1 MLSLSLIDSLFPVGL
16 PEPAQL
22 ERRYPPRR
30 LPADAEVT
38 RLGPSPTG
46 PMHIGGL
53 YTALICQ
60 DIARQSKGRYLL
72 RIEDTDQ
79 AREVPD
85 AAKQFD
91 HAFAHFG
98 VLPDESET
106 AGGDYGPYVQSQRE
120 HIYLCFV
127 RELLRQGK
135 AYPCFATRDEL
146 AAAAASQREANVP
159 TGYYGRWATWRSASE
174 RDVRAALSD
183 SRPYVIRFRSES
195 GPDERVSYLD
205 VLRGKVE
212 FDANRNDVVILKS
225 SDTGPRLPTYHLAH
239 VVDDHLMRV
248 TLVIRGDEWLSSV
261 PVHLQ
266 LFAALGFEPVR
277 YAHIAPLLKIAN
289 GGKRKLSKRKDPE
302 ASVSY
307 YERLGYPPQAV
318 RAYLRGLANS
328 QLAELPPDQAMTEP
342 LDLTRV
348 GTAGSLVDLAKLADI
363 SANCIATMNSNA
375 VFDAVREWAD
385 RFDQELA
392 AALRA
397 EPGIARRALGIEREG
412 VTNPRKDL
420 RVWSEFRAVYGY
432 FFKELFQPAAGLPGK
447 LTELDPAAV
456 AAFAAEAAAG
466 HRPVQSREEWLSW
479 LRALAARHELPFR
492 DAAQLVRV
500 ALTGSTRSPDL
511 HAVALALG
519 QETVRQRV
527 AALAPIAA
535 ALPSHRRLQQTFLH
549 GNTGGVVAVAGVQ
562 LLYRARHQVAD
573 STLRQADALG
583 HLRDRHA
590 GHGEPEH
597 LRLPRGQRALP
608 QPAESSVDL
617 WVDAPL
623 SRGSCPEH
631 GDQ

>member
-1 MLSLSLIDSLFPVGL
+1 MLSHSLIDSLFPAGL

-30 LPADAEVT
+30 LPAGAEVT

-60 DIARQSKGRYLL
+60 DVARQSMGRYLL

-120 HIYLCFV
+120 RIYLCYA
-127 RELLRQGK
+127 RELLRRGK
-135 AYPCFATRDEL
+135 AYPCFATKEEL
-146 AAAAASQREANVP
+146 TAAAASQREANVP

-174 RDVRAALSD
+174 GDVRAALAD
-183 SRPYVIRFRSES
+183 GRPYVIRLRSES
-195 GPDERVSYLD
+195 GPGERISYLD
-205 VLRGKVE
+205 VLRGNVE

-225 SDTGPRLPTYHLAH
+225 PYTGSRLPTYHLAH

-277 YAHIAPLLKIAN
+277 YAHIAPLLKLAN

-302 ASVSY
+302 ASVGY
-307 YERLGYPPQAV
+307 YEHLGYPPYAV

-328 QLAELPPDQAMTEP
+328 QLAELAPEQAIAEP

-348 GTAGSLVDLAKLADI
+348 GTAGALVDLTKLADI

-375 VFDAVREWAD
+375 VFDAVQGWAD
-385 RFDQELA
+385 GFDQELA

-397 EPGIARRALGIEREG
+397 EPGIARRALRIDREG

-420 RVWSEFRAVYGY
+420 RAWSEFRAVYGY
-432 FFKELFQPAAGLPGK
+432 FFKALFLPATELPGK
-447 LTELDPAAV
+447 LAELDPAAV
-456 AAFAAEAAAG
+456 AAFATETAAG
-466 HRPVQSREEWLSW
+466 HRPAQSKEEWLSW
-479 LRALAARHELPFR
+479 LRAIAARHELPFR

-511 HAVALALG
+511 HAVAMALG
-519 QETVRQRV
+519 EETVRRRV
-527 AALAPIAA
+527 AALVQTAA
-535 ALPSHRRLQQTFLH
+535 AVPPGQRLQQPFLH

-562 LLYRARHQVAD
+562 LLYRAGHHVAD
-573 STLRQADALG
+573 STLGQADALG
-583 HLRDRHA
+583 HLRD
-590 GHGEPEH
+590 
-597 LRLPRGQRALP
+597 
-608 QPAESSVDL
+608 
-617 WVDAPL
+617 
-623 SRGSCPEH
+623 
-631 GDQ
+631 